1 MRNIK
6 EIILDSLC
14 LVMIFSFIYGLLV
27 LGSVLEL
34 N

>member
-14 LVMIFSFIYGLLV
+14 LVMIFGFIYGLLV